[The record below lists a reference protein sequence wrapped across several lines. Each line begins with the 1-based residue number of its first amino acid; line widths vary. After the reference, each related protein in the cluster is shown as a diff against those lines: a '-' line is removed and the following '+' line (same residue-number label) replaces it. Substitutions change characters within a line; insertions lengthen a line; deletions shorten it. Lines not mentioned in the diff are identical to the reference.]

1 MLTIWGRANSS
12 NVQKVLWCC
21 GELAL
26 SFERIDAGGSFG
38 RTDGPEYRGLNPT
51 GLVPTIV
58 DGSYVLW
65 ESNVVVRYLAT
76 KQKAE
81 AIFPSALKRRFD
93 VERWM
98 DWASTGLWPAV
109 RPVFLGMIRTPPEKR
124 DAAAMAQSH
133 AIAERA
139 FAVLDGEL
147 SRRRFIA
154 GDGFTVADIPL
165 AITAHRWLSLDM
177 DGVPRRLVERWYKS
191 MKERPAFC
199 EHVDHPL
206 S

>member
-26 SFERIDAGGSFG
+26 GFERIDAGGPFG
-38 RTDGPEYRGLNPT
+38 HTDGPEYRRLNPT
-51 GLVPTIV
+51 GLVPTVV
-58 DGSYVLW
+58 DGSFVLW

-76 KQKAE
+76 KHKAE
-81 AIFPSALKRRFD
+81 AIFPSALQRRFD

-98 DWASTGLWPAV
+98 DWGSTALWPAV
-109 RPVFLGMIRTPPEKR
+109 RPVFLGMIRTSADKR
-124 DAAAMAQSH
+124 DTAAMAQSH
-133 AIAERA
+133 AVAERA
-139 FAVLDGEL
+139 FALLDGEL
-147 SRRRFIA
+147 SRRGFVA
-154 GDGFTVADIPL
+154 GDDFTVADIPL
-165 AITAHRWLSLDM
+165 AITTHRWLSLEM
-177 DGVPRRLVERWYKS
+177 ERAPRPHVERWYKS
-191 MKERPAFC
+191 MKDRPAFR